1 MLDRVQGS
9 NGIGYFS
16 QAVADYAKNRKPEN
30 GRKNPKTIE
39 EFSEKEWEKLLDKV
53 DRAILDDRDE
63 VEHRSA
69 EAADK
74 KKEQVEHYI
83 LGSSA
88 KAVEEL
94 EHLLFHGTSAKSRHM
109 METGTEEEIGEPKNP
124 DIQDSIKDS
133 VSDELIQKL
142 LGRDHQAPYSAMAG
156 ENGVV
161 IYNGVSFQCDYEN
174 NRICLGDVS
183 NLKDC
188 ISVSLEEGGCL
199 VFNRDSIDQLSRA
212 IGMFSPEDI
221 NRIMRAIAQDAKLRQ
236 TQMQIEDEASGVEVL
251 KDPEKE
257 KGAERPQGFREE
269 ERENEWKE

>member
-9 NGIGYFS
+9 NRIEYFS
-16 QAVADYAKNRKPEN
+16 QAVADYAKNRKPKN
-30 GRKNPKTIE
+30 GQKNPKTIE

-53 DRAILDDRDE
+53 DHAILDDRDG

-74 KKEQVEHYI
+74 KKEQVEHDI

-94 EHLLFHGTSAKSRHM
+94 EQLLFHGTSAKSRHM
-109 METGTEEEIGEPKNP
+109 MVTGTEEVLEPKNP
-124 DIQDSIKDS
+124 DIQDSIRDS

-142 LGRDHQAPYSAMAG
+142 LGRDHQAPYSAMADESG
-156 ENGVV
+156 MV
-161 IYNGVSFQCDYEN
+161 IYRGVTFQCDYEN

-199 VFNRDSIDQLSRA
+199 VFNRDSIDQLSSA

-221 NRIMRAIAQDAKLRQ
+221 NRIMRAIAQDAKLKQ
-236 TQMQIEDEASGVEVL
+236 TQMQLEDEASGAEVL
-251 KDPEKE
+251 KDLEKE
-257 KGAERPQGFREE
+257 EGAERLQGFREE
-269 ERENEWKE
+269 EREDE